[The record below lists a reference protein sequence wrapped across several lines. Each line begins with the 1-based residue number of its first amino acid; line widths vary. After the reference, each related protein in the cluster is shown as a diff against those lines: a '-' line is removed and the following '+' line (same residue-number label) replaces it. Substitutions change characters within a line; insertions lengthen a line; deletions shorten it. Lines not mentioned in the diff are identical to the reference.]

1 MRSGSLLFMPL
12 PSGFSQERVSMKTP
26 TTLII
31 MDGFGL
37 GPKYPGNAV
46 ENTPKPHLENIFKE
60 CPGCR
65 LSASGLDV
73 GLPEGQMG
81 NSEVGHTNIGAGRV
95 VFQDLPHI
103 SRDIDSGEF
112 FKNPAYLEAMEHCR
126 EWGTALHLMG
136 LLSDGGVHSH
146 ITHLFALVK
155 MAKEQGL
162 EKVYVHCFLDGRDV
176 PPSSGKS
183 YVEQLQAKLDEL
195 GTGRIATVMGRYYA
209 MDRDKRWDRVQRAYD
224 AIALGEGIFEEDP
237 AAAVQKSYD
246 SGVTDEFME
255 PVVCAKGAQ
264 VRDNDSIIFYNF
276 RPDRAREITRCF
288 VDEDFQDVER
298 KKGFVPVDFV
308 CTTEYDATMPNV
320 TVAYPRQKLEN
331 IFGEYISK
339 LGLTQLRIAETEKY
353 AHVTFFFNGGVE
365 TVFPGEDRVLIA
377 SPKVATYDLQPE
389 MSAYQVTEEAVKRI
403 ESGAYDVIILNF
415 ANCDMVGHTG
425 VLPAAIKAVETVDT
439 CVGRVVDATLE
450 MGGIAMIT
458 ADHGN
463 AEKMVDEKGEPF
475 TAHTTNLVPFYI
487 VGASVRLRDGRL
499 ADIAPTMLDL
509 MGLEKPKE
517 MDGETL
523 IVN

>member
-1 MRSGSLLFMPL
+1 
-12 PSGFSQERVSMKTP
+12 
-26 TTLII
+26 

-224 AIALGEGIFEEDP
+224 AIALGEGIFEENP

-425 VLPAAIKAVETVDT
+425 VYDAAVKAVETVDQ
-439 CVGRVVDATLE
+439 CVGRVVEATSR
-450 MGGIAMIT
+450 MGGVSLIT

-463 AEKMVDEKGEPF
+463 AERMADEDGEPF

>member
-1 MRSGSLLFMPL
+1 
-12 PSGFSQERVSMKTP
+12 MKTP

-37 GPKYPGNAV
+37 EGPSAGNAV
-46 ENTPKPHLENIFKE
+46 VNAPTPNLDRIFRDF
-60 CPGCR
+60 PGCR

-81 NSEVGHTNIGAGRV
+81 NSEVGHTNMGAGRV

-103 SRDIDSGEF
+103 SRDIESGEF
-112 FKNPAYLEAMEHCR
+112 FKNPAYLEAMSNCR
-126 EWGTALHLMG
+126 EWGSALHLMG

-146 ITHLFALVK
+146 ITHLFALLK

-162 EKVYVHCFLDGRDV
+162 EKVYIHCFLDGRDV

-183 YVEQLQAKLDEL
+183 YVEQLQAEIQKL
-195 GTGRIATVMGRYYA
+195 GVGQIATVMGRYYV
-209 MDRDKRWDRVQRAYD
+209 MDRDKRWDRVQKAYD
-224 AIALGEGIFEEDP
+224 AIACGEGTFEAD
-237 AAAVQKSYD
+237 AAEAVQKSYD
-246 SGVTDEFME
+246 AGVTDEFVV
-255 PVVCAKGAQ
+255 PVVCVKNAQ
-264 VRDNDSIIFYNF
+264 VRDNDSIIFFNF
-276 RPDRAREITRCF
+276 RPDRAREISRCF
-288 VDEDFQDVER
+288 VDEDFTDIQR
-298 KKGFVPVDFV
+298 RTGFLSVDFV
-308 CTTEYDATMPNV
+308 CTTEYDATLPNV
-320 TVAYPRQKLEN
+320 TVAYPHQKLVN
-331 IFGEYISK
+331 TFGEYISK

-365 TVFPGEDRVLIA
+365 EVFPGEDRCLIP

-403 ESGAYDVIILNF
+403 ESGAYDVVILNF

-425 VLPAAIKAVETVDT
+425 VYDAACKAVSTVDE
-439 CVGRVVDATLE
+439 CVNRVVEATSK
-450 MGGIAMIT
+450 MGGVSLIT

-463 AEKMVDEKGEPF
+463 AERMSDANGEPF

-487 VGASVRLRDGRL
+487 VGASVQLRDGRL

-509 MGLEKPKE
+509 MGLEKPSE
-517 MDGETL
+517 MDGKTL
-523 IVN
+523 IAN